1 MRSLLALIFLM
12 PVTTL
17 AQVRTSDAPNA
28 LAVGAALGYVAE
40 VGWSG
45 PAVGAELALGA
56 VSASAA
62 LTFPGDETGR
72 AFSLAALVYPA
83 GRMTPVAVA
92 LGAEYAIVGGGGRSS
107 AFVGPVASVS
117 YRLVHGA
124 GGSVIPE
131 VLGGMLIPIGNSSG
145 GNVGLQVG
153 ATARVTLAAP
163 SPFGGARVYV
173 APAVSRSVEPGGFDG
188 PAYAVSVEAGITADL

>member
-1 MRSLLALIFLM
+1 MRALLVFALCL
-12 PVTTL
+12 PAASL
-17 AQVRTSDAPNA
+17 AQVRTSDAPYA
-28 LAVGAALGYVAE
+28 IAVGAGLGYIAD
-40 VGWSG
+40 VGRTG
-45 PAVGAELALGA
+45 PAVGAEVAMGA
-56 VSASAA
+56 VSASAS

-83 GRMTPVAVA
+83 GRTSAVAVA
-92 LGAEYAIVGGGGRSS
+92 VGAEYDIVGGGGRSS

-145 GNVGLQVG
+145 GNAGLQIG
-153 ATARVTLAAP
+153 ATARVTVAA
-163 SPFGGARVYV
+163 PFGGARVYLT
-173 APAVSRSVEPGGFDG
+173 PAVSRSVDVSSFDG
-188 PAYAVSVEAGITADL
+188 PTYAASVEAGITADL